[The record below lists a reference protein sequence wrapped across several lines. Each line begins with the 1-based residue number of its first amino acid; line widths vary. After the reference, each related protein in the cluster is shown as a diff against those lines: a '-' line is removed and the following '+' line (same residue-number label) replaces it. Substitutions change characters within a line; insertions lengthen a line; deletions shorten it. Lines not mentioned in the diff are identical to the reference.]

1 MAIAPERTLILFK
14 PDAVQRR
21 LCGRLL
27 QRFEDK
33 GLKTVGMKL
42 MRISK
47 ELAEQHYASHKGK
60 GFYAGLVSFM
70 TGSPVVALALE
81 GPYAVD
87 VCRKLMGAT
96 FGFKA
101 EPGTIRGD
109 FGVSN
114 QYNLIHGSD
123 SKESAERELS
133 LFFQKGELLEWKT
146 ADEALHLAD

>member
-1 MAIAPERTLILFK
+1 MPTPPERTLILFK

-27 QRFEDK
+27 QRFEEK
-33 GLKTVGMKL
+33 GLKVVGMKL
-42 MRISK
+42 MRISR
-47 ELAEQHYASHKGK
+47 ELAEQHYAPHKGK

-70 TGSPVVALALE
+70 TSSPVLALVLE
-81 GPYAVD
+81 GPYAID

-114 QYNLIHGSD
+114 QYNLVHGSD
-123 SKESAERELS
+123 SKEAAEREIA
-133 LFFQKGELLEWKT
+133 LFFKHAELLEWKT
-146 ADEALHLAD
+146 ADEALHAAE